1 MPYEFFSVKIYVVRK
16 FEYGLLEANAEGCA
30 ASDTCSIET
39 IAGSKVCLNAKNNVV
54 YGVAYVYREKKDIDH
69 SRDNERNWWI
79 VKIKK
84 GKNPNEVAIPVDG
97 PLSSVADHPWEADW
111 L

>member
-1 MPYEFFSVKIYVVRK
+1 M
-16 FEYGLLEANAEGCA
+16 
-30 ASDTCSIET
+30 
-39 IAGSKVCLNAKNNVV
+39 CLDAKNNVV
-54 YGVAYVYREKKDIDH
+54 YGVAYVCREKKDIDH

-97 PLSSVADHPWEADW
+97 PVSSVADYPWEADW